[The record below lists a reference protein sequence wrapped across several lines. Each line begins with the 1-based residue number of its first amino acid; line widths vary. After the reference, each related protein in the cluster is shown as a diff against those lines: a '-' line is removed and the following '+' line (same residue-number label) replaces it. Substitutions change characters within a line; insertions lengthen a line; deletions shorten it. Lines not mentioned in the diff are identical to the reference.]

1 MSAAVK
7 TIRDFIEFCRDV
19 GDRANRLEVFDHKKP
34 FWVSGLAKFHDN
46 FEQDSVAFAQIFERF
61 INDNRRNLE
70 TPIFGS
76 DGKPND
82 KWLKIGKASTEDGEG
97 WTRKSKSPRGI
108 VIWLNPENEKLSVI
122 FLPVSEV
129 YQTCL
134 AMYHAKV
141 NLKYT
146 HHENIPVTFLLKFFQ
161 CLDAVE
167 ANNHYFEQNIVDAQD
182 ELGSDSEDADE
193 KVEASP
199 EQALEKQ
206 ATGMMAFMQNF
217 KPENMGALL
226 QQASSNP
233 MIRMMAKNVTG
244 LEGESLDKLFA
255 EAPIMLSSVQ
265 ASIMTGP
272 AVKTILEQESIQE
285 ILVKNPSIAGV
296 VQSIAGGAAP
306 AITTDAA
313 PAIAEGAAAESVGAS
328 DQAAE
333 EQD

>member
-1 MSAAVK
+1 MSAAK
-7 TIRDFIEFCRDV
+7 NIRDFIEFCRDV
-19 GDRANRLEVFDHKKP
+19 GDRANRLEVFDYKKP
-34 FWVSGLAKFHDN
+34 SWVSGLAKFHDN
-46 FEQDSVAFAQIFERF
+46 FEQDSVAFVQIFERF
-61 INDNRRNLE
+61 INDNRRDLE
-70 TPIFGS
+70 TPIFGP

-82 KWLKIGKASTEDGEG
+82 KWLKIIKTSSADSEG
-97 WTRKSKSPRGI
+97 WTRKSKGPRGI
-108 VIWLNPENEKLSVI
+108 VIWLNPDNEKLAVI

-146 HHENIPVTFLLKFFQ
+146 HHENVPITFLLKFFQ

-167 ANNHYFEQNIVDAQD
+167 SNNHYFEQNIVDAQE

-193 KVEASP
+193 IAEKEEASP
-199 EQALEKQ
+199 AQTLEKQ

-217 KPENMGALL
+217 KAENVGALF

-255 EAPIMLSSVQ
+255 EAPVMLSSVQ

-296 VQSIAGGAAP
+296 VQGIAGVAAP
-306 AITTDAA
+306 TIV
-313 PAIAEGAAAESVGAS
+313 EGAAAPESVGS
-328 DQAAE
+328 PEEVCQDAE